1 MHQGY
6 CLFYNYH
13 GSCLFSC
20 KIYAFLEERGRELDK
35 MPKTEHLSKEKIS
48 AYRNEFL
55 LLDTD
60 GDGSVSTR
68 ELADVL
74 RTMRVKFKLSEGDI
88 RKIIKE
94 IDVDGNG
101 SITVDEYMNNMKDKT
116 NKDAIHRALIQRS
129 SIRREFHKYDADG
142 SGYIS
147 KDELK
152 QVLKKRSKLDFSD
165 YQIQELLEDADMDDN
180 GKIDYEEFVV
190 MMTK

>member
-1 MHQGY
+1 
-6 CLFYNYH
+6 
-13 GSCLFSC
+13 
-20 KIYAFLEERGRELDK
+20 
-35 MPKTEHLSKEKIS
+35 MPKTEHLSKEKITQ
-48 AYRNEFL
+48 YRNEFL

-74 RTMRVKFKLSEGDI
+74 RTMRVKFKLTEGDI

-94 IDVDGNG
+94 IDTDGNG
-101 SITVDEYMNNMKDKT
+101 SISVDEYMNNMKDKT

-129 SIRREFHKYDADG
+129 SIRKEFHKYDADG
-142 SGYIS
+142 SGYIT

-152 QVLKKRSKLDFSD
+152 QVLKKKSKIDFSE

>member
-1 MHQGY
+1 
-6 CLFYNYH
+6 
-13 GSCLFSC
+13 
-20 KIYAFLEERGRELDK
+20 
-35 MPKTEHLSKEKIS
+35 MPKTEHLSKEKITQ
-48 AYRNEFL
+48 YRNEFL

-74 RTMRVKFKLSEGDI
+74 RTMRVKFKLTEGDI

-101 SITVDEYMNNMKDKT
+101 SISVDEYMNNMKDKT

-129 SIRREFHKYDADG
+129 SIRKEFHKYDADG
-142 SGYIS
+142 SGYIT

-152 QVLKKRSKLDFSD
+152 QVLKKKSKIDFSE

-190 MMTK
+190 MMTKE

>member
-1 MHQGY
+1 MCLGY
-6 CLFYNYH
+6 T
-13 GSCLFSC
+13 S
-20 KIYAFLEERGRELDK
+20 I
-35 MPKTEHLSKEKIS
+35 KTKHLSKEKIS